1 MDLTL
6 LRFSS
11 KFTKAKQLNGL
22 TVAITTTQG
31 RVKMEITPK
40 LIIKSVIGIIALT
53 LAWINWPFAQVPAGS
68 RGVVTT
74 FGSPSKEVYS
84 EGIHFVVPVMQ
95 RMNIVRVSIWKGEIE
110 ADAASKD
117 LQSVT
122 TKIAI
127 NYHVD
132 PAKTVYV
139 YTDLSNEPFDVIIVP
154 AVQEAM
160 KAVTAQYTAEQL
172 ISDRQT
178 VRDAIIENLKSR
190 LTRHGLIIDEFSV
203 TDFQFSKSFNEAIE
217 AKTTAEQLKLKA
229 DQDLRRIKVEA
240 EQTVVQAQAQA
251 DALKAQKQEI
261 TPDLIELR
269 KVENQASAI
278 EKWNGE
284 MPTYIGSGA
293 VPFIEMPSTT
303 K

>member
-1 MDLTL
+1 
-6 LRFSS
+6 
-11 KFTKAKQLNGL
+11 
-22 TVAITTTQG
+22 
-31 RVKMEITPK
+31 MEITPK
-40 LIIKSVIGIIALT
+40 LILKVVLALLVLVLT
-53 LAWINWPFAQVPAGS
+53 WNYWPLASVPAGA

-74 FGSPSKEVYS
+74 FGSPSQEIS
-84 EGIHFVVPVMQ
+84 DEGLHFVVPVMQ
-95 RMNIVRVSIWKGEIE
+95 RMNIVRVSIWKGELE

-132 PAKTVYV
+132 PTKAVYV
-139 YTDLSNEPFDVIIVP
+139 YTDLSNEPFETIIVP

-172 ISDRQT
+172 ISERQI
-178 VRDAIIENLKSR
+178 VRDAVIENLKNR
-190 LTRHGLIIDEFSV
+190 LSRHGLIIDEFSV
-203 TDFQFSKSFNEAIE
+203 TDFQFSQSFNEAIE

-261 TPDLIELR
+261 TPDLIHLR
-269 KVENQASAI
+269 EVENQTAAI
-278 EKWNGE
+278 ARWNGE
-284 MPTYIGSGA
+284 MPTYVGGNA
-293 VPFIEMPSTT
+293 PLPFIELN